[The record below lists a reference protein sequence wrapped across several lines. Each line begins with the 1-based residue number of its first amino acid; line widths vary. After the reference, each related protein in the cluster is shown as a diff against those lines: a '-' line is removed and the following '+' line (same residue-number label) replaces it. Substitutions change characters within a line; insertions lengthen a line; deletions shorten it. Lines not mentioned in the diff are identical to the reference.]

1 MSRIR
6 KLVKKLVQIV
16 SRKWNKIRLKIINLT
31 DREETMLKKMKLE
44 AENVKQSSVSFI
56 IVMDPGEE
64 KEREQLK
71 EKLRKDRDIIERL
84 EEVMCKRVFS
94 SSLSYSQL
102 PGRHDRLLSAP
113 LGTHVA
119 LLLLLSTI

>member
-6 KLVKKLVQIV
+6 KLVKKLVQMV
-16 SRKWNKIRLKIINLT
+16 NRKWNKIRLKIVNLT
-31 DREETMLKKMKLE
+31 DREESVLKKMKLE

-71 EKLRKDRDIIERL
+71 EKLRKDRDIIECI
-84 EEVMCKRVFS
+84 EEVNV
-94 SSLSYSQL
+94 
-102 PGRHDRLLSAP
+102 
-113 LGTHVA
+113 
-119 LLLLLSTI
+119 

>member
-1 MSRIR
+1 MLRMR

-16 SRKWNKIRLKIINLT
+16 TRKWNKIRLKIINLT

-71 EKLRKDRDIIERL
+71 EKFRKDRDIIKRL
-84 EEVMCKRVFS
+84 EEVSKSLREFFS
-94 SSLSYSQL
+94 S
-102 PGRHDRLLSAP
+102 P
-113 LGTHVA
+113 LI
-119 LLLLLSTI
+119 LSTYRTT

>member
-16 SRKWNKIRLKIINLT
+16 NRKWNKIRLKIINLT
-31 DREETMLKKMKLE
+31 DREESVLKKMKLE
-44 AENVKQSSVSFI
+44 AENVKQSSVSYI

-84 EEVMCKRVFS
+84 EEVKVQESFFF
-94 SSLSYSQL
+94 LSYSPL

-119 LLLLLSTI
+119 LLLLLSPI

>member
-1 MSRIR
+1 MLRIR

-71 EKLRKDRDIIERL
+71 EKLRKDRDIIECI
-84 EEVMCKRVFS
+84 EEVKV
-94 SSLSYSQL
+94 
-102 PGRHDRLLSAP
+102 
-113 LGTHVA
+113 
-119 LLLLLSTI
+119 

>member
-16 SRKWNKIRLKIINLT
+16 KRKWNKIRLKIVNLT
-31 DREETMLKKMKLE
+31 DREESVLKKMKLE
-44 AENVKQSSVSFI
+44 AENVKQSSVSYI

-71 EKLRKDRDIIERL
+71 EKLRKDRDIIECI
-84 EEVMCKRVFS
+84 EEVNV
-94 SSLSYSQL
+94 
-102 PGRHDRLLSAP
+102 
-113 LGTHVA
+113 
-119 LLLLLSTI
+119 

>member
-1 MSRIR
+1 MLRIK

-16 SRKWNKIRLKIINLT
+16 NSKWKKIRLKIINLT

-84 EEVMCKRVFS
+84 K
-94 SSLSYSQL
+94 
-102 PGRHDRLLSAP
+102 A
-113 LGTHVA
+113 
-119 LLLLLSTI
+119 

>member
-16 SRKWNKIRLKIINLT
+16 KRKWNKIRLKIVNLT
-31 DREETMLKKMKLE
+31 DREETVLKKMKLE

-56 IVMDPGEE
+56 IVIDPGEE

-71 EKLRKDRDIIERL
+71 EKFRKDRDIIECI
-84 EEVMCKRVFS
+84 EEVNV
-94 SSLSYSQL
+94 
-102 PGRHDRLLSAP
+102 
-113 LGTHVA
+113 
-119 LLLLLSTI
+119 

>member
-1 MSRIR
+1 MLRIK

-16 SRKWNKIRLKIINLT
+16 NSKWKKIRLKIINLT

-71 EKLRKDRDIIERL
+71 EKLRKNRDIIKRL
-84 EEVMCKRVFS
+84 EEVKVQESFFY
-94 SSLSYSQL
+94 LS
-102 PGRHDRLLSAP
+102 
-113 LGTHVA
+113 
-119 LLLLLSTI
+119 